1 MDESDDEGAA
11 AEGESAAARADRVEA
26 LEAAKSA
33 LAAAT
38 SDYAADEAAVEAAE
52 RGVASAAA
60 AAHADA
66 QALEEARAAR
76 QALADDLADAA
87 KTAEKLVSR
96 RAVLLQ
102 RREENMKKMQRVGA
116 LPARE
121 VDAFKDLSIDE
132 LLANLATCNRDK
144 AKFAHV
150 NKKALDQYVNFADQR
165 ALLLDRRREL
175 DEGATAIEDLIRTL
189 DAKKDEAI
197 DRTFRGVSKHFAD
210 VFSELVPDGEAKLV
224 MVKRPVADVP
234 SQSSASSLSVDAGP
248 FVGVQVAVQFPGAA
262 AAHAHVSMNQ
272 LSGGQKALVALALV
286 FAIQRCDPAPFYLF
300 DEIDA
305 ALDANHRAAV
315 AALVKRQAAAED
327 APAQFITTT
336 FRPEFVTIQR
346 RAYLFDR
353 FSRVETTVVLRRS
366 TSPTPTSASPSTT
379 RRPSC
384 TTSPRTTRSP
394 SSRRSTRRR
403 RPRREARPTPLCCC
417 CRV

>member
-1 MDESDDEGAA
+1 MDEFNDGIRRLGSLPKDAFD
-11 AEGESAAARADRVEA
+11 ADRTQSSKQLMA
-26 LEAAKSA
+26 TIAKCQQ
-33 LAAAT
+33 
-38 SDYAADEAAVEAAE
+38 E
-52 RGVASAAA
+52 
-60 AAHADA
+60 
-66 QALEEARAAR
+66 
-76 QALADDLADAA
+76 
-87 KTAEKLVSR
+87 
-96 RAVLLQ
+96 LQ
-102 RREENMKKMQRVGA
+102 G
-116 LPARE
+116 L
-121 VDAFKDLSIDE
+121 
-132 LLANLATCNRDK
+132 T
-144 AKFAHV
+144 HV

-224 MVKRPVADVP
+224 MVKRPVAEAP

-346 RAYLFDR
+346 RAYFSDR
-353 FSRVETTVVLRRS
+353 FSRAFLENNGR
-366 TSPTPTSASPSTT
+366 TS
-379 RRPSC
+379 
-384 TTSPRTTRSP
+384 
-394 SSRRSTRRR
+394 
-403 RPRREARPTPLCCC
+403 
-417 CRV
+417 